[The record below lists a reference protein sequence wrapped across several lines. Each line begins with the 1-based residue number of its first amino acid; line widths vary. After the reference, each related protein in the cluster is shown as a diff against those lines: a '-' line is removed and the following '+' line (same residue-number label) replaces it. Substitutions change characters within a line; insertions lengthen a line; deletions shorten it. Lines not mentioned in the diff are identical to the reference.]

1 MREHFK
7 FRKSGCY
14 SGHKRTWASGR
25 QNNKISVKGTQH
37 LAEISIQNGLIKTA
51 QNYLKTI

>member
-1 MREHFK
+1 MIELYK

-14 SGHKRTWASGR
+14 CGHKRTWASGR
-25 QNNKISVKGTQH
+25 QNIKISAKGTQH
-37 LAEISIQNGLIKTA
+37 LSEISIQNGLMKNA